1 MTGRGR
7 GGSGGEGVSAGGG
20 ATGAGEGGRGAGTA
34 GAGGGPGRGKDLDLS
49 QWVGREERV
58 EGLLE
63 LSHARA
69 VAAMFDDPP
78 EEIALGN
85 PLPPLW
91 HWFYFPAVVRASEVG
106 PDGHPRRGGFLPP
119 VPLPRRMWAGGRV
132 HFHAPLP
139 VGAPAQRHSR
149 ILSVEE
155 KEGRSGALVL
165 VTVEHRIVHE
175 GVAAVVEEQDLI
187 YREAPSAAAGGSP
200 AQGSPAQGSPAEGS
214 PAEGSGA
221 GGGEAPRS
229 VPPGWDWQDRTTTDP
244 VLLFRFSALTFN
256 GHRIHYDHPYT
267 TQVEGYPGLVVHGPL
282 SALLLMRSGCAH
294 VGKAPATFRYR
305 GLSPLF
311 CGDPIALVGRQEEPE
326 EAGGAP
332 GTALELRGPQ
342 GRPTMEGRISWTTPT
357 SPP

>member
-1 MTGRGR
+1 MRGPAR
-7 GGSGGEGVSAGGG
+7 GAPGGDGGSAEGR
-20 ATGAGEGGRGAGTA
+20 ATGAGKEGDGAGTA
-34 GAGGGPGRGKDLDLS
+34 GAGGSPGRPYDLDLS
-49 QWVGREERV
+49 RWIGREERV
-58 EGLLE
+58 EGVLD

-78 EEIALGN
+78 EGITSGD

-106 PDGHPRRGGFLPP
+106 PDGHARRGGFLPP

-139 VGAPAQRHSR
+139 VGAPAIRHSR

-155 KEGRSGALVL
+155 KKGRSGALVL
-165 VTVEHRIVHE
+165 VTVEHRILHE
-175 GVAAVVEEQDLI
+175 GAAAVVEEQDLI
-187 YREAPSAAAGGSP
+187 YRDAPTAAGGSP
-200 AQGSPAQGSPAEGS
+200 AQGSAAEGS
-214 PAEGSGA
+214 PSLGSGDGE
-221 GGGEAPRS
+221 GGAPVS
-229 VPPGWDWQDRTTTDP
+229 VPAGWDWQDRTTTDP

-294 VGKAPATFRYR
+294 GGDAPASFRYR
-305 GLSPLF
+305 GVSPLF
-311 CGDPIALVGRQEEPE
+311 CGDPIALVGRREEPE
-326 EAGGAP
+326 ESGAP
-332 GTALELRGPQ
+332 PATALELRGPR
-342 GRPTMEGRISWTTPT
+342 GRATMEGRITWQ
-357 SPP
+357 PPPSAR